1 MALPL
6 PARNIRQFASQSPCS
21 SVRSSRPRSGV
32 VCKAVFNL
40 EPKSREVKQ
49 QRDVSVKAN
58 AGDEALPLPDSQ
70 PQQPDIKLTPSFLDA
85 LIENTV
91 KVPYVAYSTA
101 LREHPLATKAC
112 TSMMGFILGDLI
124 AQHFGHPHAAVDI
137 MRVVRLGAYG
147 LMIDGP
153 IGSMW
158 YDVLEQYVFP
168 KEPLSTKAVLSKT
181 ALDQVVYATIM
192 TGIYFAVIRLLE
204 GHPEAIMGTLHSKFL
219 PTLAANYMIWP
230 LAHVINFRFI
240 PSEYRILYNN
250 VVCIA
255 WLTGLSFLTHSKI
268 NFMQLMPHLPH
279 LPHF

>member
-1 MALPL
+1 MAFSLST
-6 PARNIRQFASQSPCS
+6 RTTRQFASQSPCS
-21 SVRSSRPRSGV
+21 SVRGSRPRSTV
-32 VCKAVFNL
+32 VCKAVLNL
-40 EPKSREVKQ
+40 EPKPRDVKQ

-70 PQQPDIKLTPSFLDA
+70 SQQPDIQITPSFLDA

-101 LREHPLATKAC
+101 LRQYPLATKAC
-112 TSMMGFILGDLI
+112 TSMMCFILGDLI
-124 AQHFGHPHAAVDI
+124 AQHFGHPHAAIDI

-147 LMIDGP
+147 LLIDGP
-153 IGSMW
+153 CGSLW
-158 YDVLEQYVFP
+158 YDVLEQRVFP

-192 TGIYFAVIRLLE
+192 TGVYFAVIRLLE
-204 GHPEAIMGTLHSKFL
+204 GHPEAIMSTLQSKFL

-240 PSEYRILYNN
+240 PSEFRILYNN

-268 NFMQLMPHLPH
+268 NFMQLLPH
-279 LPHF
+279 LPHGH